1 MSPWFRV
8 DAGLARH
15 PKIIGLPR
23 ATRWAH
29 VEALCYAAEYGGD
42 EGRIPA
48 AAARTFATPAEV
60 AALLDAGLWERNG
73 AGYVI
78 HDWADYQSA
87 LTAIERRRAADAE
100 RQRRRRDHPDV
111 T

>member
-1 MSPWFRV
+1 MTAEWFRL
-8 DAGLARH
+8 DAGFARH
-15 PKIIGLPR
+15 PKIIGLPK

-42 EGRIPA
+42 DGRIPE

-60 AALLDAGLWERNG
+60 AALLD
-73 AGYVI
+73 
-78 HDWADYQSA
+78 DWAEYQPDRA
-87 LTAIERRRAADAE
+87 AIERRRAADAE
-100 RQRRRRDHPDV
+100 RQRRRRRGPDV